1 MKSAIR
7 VTCLAVFVTALGS
20 AAMGDIP
27 ITWGSNLH
35 GESEVPA
42 GTDHIIAVAA
52 GGYWNLALRTAMA
65 MVSDH

>member
-1 MKSAIR
+1 
-7 VTCLAVFVTALGS
+7 
-20 AAMGDIP
+20 MGDIP